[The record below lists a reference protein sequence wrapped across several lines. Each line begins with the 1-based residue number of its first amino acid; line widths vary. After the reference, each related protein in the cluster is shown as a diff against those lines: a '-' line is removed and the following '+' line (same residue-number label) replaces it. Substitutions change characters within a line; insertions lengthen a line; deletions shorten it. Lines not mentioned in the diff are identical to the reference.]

1 MKDLS
6 GSATAITQASSV
18 KALALLE
25 AVDRYPDWYPDVV
38 KQVDVLER
46 DAGGHPSK
54 VQTKLHV
61 QYGPLSHDFDLVMN
75 VEIDPPSL
83 VRMSRVPHHHA
94 DDERFDV
101 TWHLD
106 GSEAARL
113 RVELLASLNVPRFLP
128 LGDVGNSLA
137 AGFVNAAANALKQS

>member
-1 MKDLS
+1 MKDLT
-6 GSATAITQASSV
+6 GSATATTQATSAE
-18 KALALLE
+18 ALSLLE

-46 DAGGHPSK
+46 DAQGHPSK
-54 VQTKLHV
+54 VRTKLHV
-61 QYGPLSHDFDLVMN
+61 HYGPLSHDFDLVMD
-75 VEIDPPSL
+75 VVIDPPSG
-83 VRMSRVPHHHA
+83 VRMSRVPHHRA

-113 RVELLASLNVPRFLP
+113 RVDLLASLNVPRFLP

-137 AGFVNAAANALKQS
+137 AGFVSAAANALKRS